1 MMTRGHFFMVNF
13 RIGDVPAVQVAG
25 SWVCFLGS
33 CVPFLA
39 FPWNFVKFISRRS
52 LPWLPLL
59 MPWGCPCPSLSWG
72 LYWGYVP
79 PVPSSCC
86 ERCRSQK
93 LSSASLH
100 FNKLH
105 LKKIIIMYWVRLL
118 FQKNEKRCSTCRAGE
133 SCVLEPRVWKLESFS
148 SRLIRVT
155 LCSLFSSY
163 RCGNAKYTELLAF
176 CAALQSNVLPLCFR
190 LASITCLLSA
200 WRSKYII

>member
-25 SWVCFLGS
+25 SWVWFLGS

-59 MPWGCPCPSLSWG
+59 MPWGCPFPSLSWG

-86 ERCRSQK
+86 ERCWSQK

-105 LKKIIIMYWVRLL
+105 LKKINYVLSETAFSEEWGKMQHLQSWGELCAGAKSVEAGVLL
-118 FQKNEKRCSTCRAGE
+118 FQTHKGH
-133 SCVLEPRVWKLESFS
+133 VMFS
-148 SRLIRVT
+148 V
-155 LCSLFSSY
+155 
-163 RCGNAKYTELLAF
+163 
-176 CAALQSNVLPLCFR
+176 Q
-190 LASITCLLSA
+190 
-200 WRSKYII
+200 